1 MTVSPEQERT
11 AIALARN
18 GLSDTQVITTLQ
30 NVYQLNDSA
39 IGAVEAAL
47 DRAGSEIYTE
57 QTQIITELGELKI
70 SGYRIW
76 VILRTKF
83 GERAL
88 SCKSV
93 YNHLA
98 RLRSGDA
105 VDAKTGAC
113 RYKAGLK
120 EKTRHR

>member
-11 AIALARN
+11 AIALAGN
-18 GLSDTQVITTLQ
+18 GLRDIDAITTLQ
-30 NVYQLNDSA
+30 NPCQLNDSA
-39 IGAVEAAL
+39 IGEMESAL

-93 YNHLA
+93 YNHLG
-98 RLRSGDA
+98 RLRSGGA
-105 VDAKTGAC
+105 VDVKTGAS

-120 EKTRHR
+120 QKTRHR